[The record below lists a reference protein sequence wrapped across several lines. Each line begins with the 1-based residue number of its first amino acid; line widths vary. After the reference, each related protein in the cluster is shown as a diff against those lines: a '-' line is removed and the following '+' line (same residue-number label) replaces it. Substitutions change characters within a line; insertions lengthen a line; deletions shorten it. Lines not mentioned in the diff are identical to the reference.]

1 MRVRT
6 VLILTAVVSSI
17 LGAVVVYLVMT
28 VPNDLQADA
37 LMKTAKK
44 HIAAGENDRA
54 REVLSRIVQEY
65 PRTDA
70 AAGATVAL
78 VALAESERHKLQAEL
93 EAIRRESG
101 AQQKQV
107 AAIGQR
113 VDALAARPVP
123 QPVIVQAPAKKA
135 APKKSAAKA
144 PAKKSTKPTATS
156 RRRH

>member
-6 VLILTAVVSSI
+6 VLILTAIISSI

-44 HIAAGENDRA
+44 HVAAGENDRA
-54 REVLSRIVQEY
+54 REALSRIVQEY

-70 AAGATVAL
+70 AAAATVAL
-78 VALAESERHKLQAEL
+78 VSLADAERQKLQAEL
-93 EAIRRESG
+93 EAVRREFG

-107 AAIGQR
+107 TAIGQR
-113 VDALAARPVP
+113 VDELAARPVP
-123 QPVIVQAPAKKA
+123 RPVIVQVPAKKA
-135 APKKSAAKA
+135 AAKKAS
-144 PAKKSTKPTATS
+144 AKKSTKRTATR